1 MNAFYRHFRKAIHC
15 LPLSV
20 GVRRKLLG
28 VRSVHVS
35 SRLSTEDGDL
45 ERATSSDVEEFDVL
59 LAKHPYKTVLL
70 TDTTDDL
77 LQQLLS
83 SESPSELFSR
93 VSELGTPCP
102 LEYAAQAV
110 VSLWDLKKLSDSVHK
125 GFDTTSAVSSR
136 DFQVLVDHLHQNS
149 SLLSDSCL
157 TAVLVSLKRLLLE
170 PEILAYYAL
179 LNEAAL
185 RCSSFNLQDLSRFV
199 VSLNQSR
206 NVCLAYQ
213 CVALTRL
220 QSLLPLCSTEE
231 EIKFA
236 AISLRHLLHL
246 ASPSLVMS
254 FCSKASEI
262 LTPASHH
269 RTLLRCIPVLCH
281 DPQHDLHDSRL
292 SKVLT
297 YMNALIP
304 SLDATDLVSLSDA
317 IASAECNASSTLK
330 LIQERARE
338 LYKQEPSAAVAHCL
352 ITGPAVQQQERLQLE
367 SSLGKLLESG
377 LSYRSSVYFA
387 NVVTWLPVTDPD
399 VLAAFW
405 NLEADLSHPSLM
417 LLIRRYLTC
426 YQQTAFRSRSFE
438 LVAHEWSEEK
448 LENSWNLRTVALAA
462 QFLLLF
468 RPTEMSCEKVQRLS
482 EMMGQL
488 SAWSLLDLSLGVR
501 AAERLPRRLSRRY
514 PPSPLLMGLKTDIHG
529 EICRKVDAAQTLN
542 ELVALIVSNKV
553 LWSLRGHHEHL
564 KEAIAARCNVLVD
577 EASPRSLAAF
587 CRALSAERL
596 WLPDCLN
603 RLVARATDAPEWLFP
618 VAMCQLPYV
627 CFVSGHVPDRVD
639 QLAKVVNA
647 CVLRHFDDLPTP
659 VLLQTAVALG
669 FFQCLGSEL
678 VHRIFALPFM
688 ERLDQELTGCFIT
701 GDQADRQVRELLA
714 TLNRIVCLDF
724 PEERVPWFH
733 EQYYAARTD
742 HAPRHL
748 TALQKDVRDH
758 LADLLGGNR
767 FIKSPFFA
775 PYNYYLCL
783 SCFLDASKRPVAVN
797 GDTQEAHRT
806 AHSHKA
812 AMFPSDYK
820 RIAVLVLDENNFCDN
835 YPQPT
840 GYQQLKMR
848 HLEILG
854 YQLALIPFYE
864 WNSMRLAEPGAKQ
877 DYLHAKIFGVS

>member
-1 MNAFYRHFRKAIHC
+1 M
-15 LPLSV
+15 
-20 GVRRKLLG
+20 
-28 VRSVHVS
+28 RSVRFIHVS
-35 SRLSTEDGDL
+35 STLSNEHGDL
-45 ERATSSDVEEFDVL
+45 EHATSADAEEFDAL
-59 LAKHPYKTVLL
+59 LAKYPYKTVLL
-70 TDTTDDL
+70 TDTTDNL

-83 SESPSELFSR
+83 SATPTELFSR

-110 VSLWDLKKLSDSVHK
+110 VSLWDLKKLSDSVQK

-170 PEILAYYAL
+170 PEIPAYHAL

-185 RCSSFNLQDLSRFV
+185 RCASFNLQDLSRFA
-199 VSLNQSR
+199 VSLNQSK

-213 CVALTRL
+213 CVALARL

-246 ASPSLVMS
+246 ASPSLLIS

-269 RTLLRCIPVLCH
+269 RTLLRCIPVMCH
-281 DPQHDLHDSRL
+281 DPQHDFHDSRI
-292 SKVLT
+292 SKVLAFINT
-297 YMNALIP
+297 LIP

-317 IASAECNASSTLK
+317 MANADCNASGTLK

-338 LYKQEPSAAVAHCL
+338 LYREEPSVAVAHCL
-352 ITGPAVQQQERLQLE
+352 IMGPAVRQQERLQLE
-367 SSLGKLLESG
+367 SSLGELLELGISH
-377 LSYRSSVYFA
+377 RSSVYFA
-387 NVVTWLPVTDPD
+387 NLVVWLPVTNPD
-399 VLAAFW
+399 VLATFW
-405 NLEADLSHPSLM
+405 NLAADLSHPSLM
-417 LLIRRYLTC
+417 LLIRRYLGC
-426 YQQTAFRSRSFE
+426 YQQTAFRSKSFE
-438 LVAHEWSEEK
+438 SVAHEWSEEK
-448 LENSWNLRTVALAA
+448 LENSWNLRSVALAA
-462 QFLLLF
+462 QFLLTF
-468 RPTEMSCEKVQRLS
+468 RPTGMSYERVQRIS
-482 EMMGQL
+482 EMAGQL
-488 SAWSLLDLSLGVR
+488 TSWSLLELSLGVR
-501 AAERLPRRLSRRY
+501 AAERLPSRMSRRY
-514 PPSPLLMGLKTDIHG
+514 PLPPLLMGLKTDIHG
-529 EICRKVDAAQTLN
+529 EIRRKVDAAQTLN

-553 LWSLRGHHEHL
+553 LWSSRGHHEHL
-564 KEAIAARCNVLVD
+564 KEAIAARCSVLVD

-587 CRALSAERL
+587 CRAMTAERL
-596 WLPDCLN
+596 WLPDSLN
-603 RLVARATDAPEWLFP
+603 RLVARAADAPEWLFP
-618 VAMCQLPYV
+618 VTTCQLPYV

-639 QLAKVVNA
+639 HFAKAVNA
-647 CVLRHFDDLPTP
+647 CILRHFDDLPTSA
-659 VLLQTAVALG
+659 LLQAAVALG

-678 VHRIFALPFM
+678 IHRIFALPFM
-688 ERLDQELTGCFIT
+688 ERLDQELIGFIT
-701 GDQADRQVRELLA
+701 DDQTDRQVRELLA

-733 EQYYAARTD
+733 EQYYAARVD
-742 HAPRHL
+742 RAPRHL
-748 TALQKDVRDH
+748 TSLQKDIRDH
-758 LADLLGGNR
+758 LADVLGGSR
-767 FIKSPFFA
+767 FIQSHSFV
-775 PYNYYLCL
+775 PYSYYLCL
-783 SCFLDASKRPVAVN
+783 SCFLDASKRPVGVN
-797 GDTQEAHRT
+797 GDAQEVHRI

-812 AMFPSDYK
+812 AVFPSDYK

-854 YQLALIPFYE
+854 YHLTLIPFYE

-877 DYLHAKIFGVS
+877 DYLRAKIFGVS